1 MKNSLPITV
10 AVLAFVMLIAISNVN
25 AEECPHIIQVI
36 PVGSEETG
44 EPRITTSPANLMIFH
59 TGEAHTVTD
68 VHLLIVI
75 DKSTYDGLGAITTST
90 SLSIS
95 QGNFVGPVTDDRLGF
110 GNCEYEV
117 SAIKSKLGVGQDKDI
132 YYCFVK
138 FLDEIGNMKSPTYF
152 TLTVDSTS
160 VRVLVLALGKD
171 RSSDVF
177 NACSSFSKSTFVIP
191 EPATIFM
198 AVASIA
204 ALGAYAYKR
213 KR

>member
-1 MKNSLPITV
+1 MKRKIIPITV
-10 AVLAFVMLIAISNVN
+10 AVLAVVMLMAISNVN
-25 AEECPHIIQVI
+25 AEECRHIIQVI

-59 TGEAHTVTD
+59 TGEADIKD

-75 DKSTYDGLGAITTST
+75 DNSTYEGLGTITTNT
-90 SLSIS
+90 SLTIS
-95 QGNFVGPVTDDRLGF
+95 KSDFKLVTVNRLGF

-117 SAIKSKLGVGQDKDI
+117 SAIKDKLGVGQDVDI
-132 YYCFVK
+132 YYNFTV
-138 FLDEIGNMKSPTYF
+138 FLEKITTSPTYF
-152 TLTVDSTS
+152 TLTVNSNP

-171 RSSDVF
+171 RSDVF

>member
-1 MKNSLPITV
+1 MKRKIIPITV
-10 AVLAFVMLIAISNVN
+10 AVLAVVMLMAISNVN
-25 AEECPHIIQVI
+25 AEECRHIIQVI

-59 TGEAHTVTD
+59 TGEADIKD

-75 DKSTYDGLGAITTST
+75 DESTYDDLVTITTNT
-90 SLSIS
+90 SLTIS
-95 QGNFVGPVTDDRLGF
+95 KSDFELVTVDRLGF

-117 SAIKSKLGVGQDKDI
+117 SAIKDKLGVGRDVDI
-132 YYCFVK
+132 YYNFTV
-138 FLDEIGNMKSPTYF
+138 FLEEITTSPTYF
-152 TLTVDSTS
+152 TLTVNSNP

-171 RSSDVF
+171 GGSYVF

-198 AVASIA
+198 AAASIA
-204 ALGAYAYKR
+204 ALGAYIYKR

>member
-1 MKNSLPITV
+1 MKRKIIPITV
-10 AVLAFVMLIAISNVN
+10 AVLAVVMLMAISNVN
-25 AEECPHIIQVI
+25 AEECRHIIQVI
-36 PVGSEETG
+36 PVVSEETG

-59 TGEAHTVTD
+59 TGEADIKD

-75 DKSTYDGLGAITTST
+75 DNSTYEGLGTITTNT
-90 SLSIS
+90 SLTIS
-95 QGNFVGPVTDDRLGF
+95 KSDFELVTVDRLGF

-117 SAIKSKLGVGQDKDI
+117 SAIKDKLGVGRDVDI
-132 YYCFVK
+132 YYNFTV
-138 FLDEIGNMKSPTYF
+138 FLEEITTSPTYF
-152 TLTVDSTS
+152 TLTVNSNP

-171 RSSDVF
+171 RSDVF

-198 AVASIA
+198 AAASIA

>member
-25 AEECPHIIQVI
+25 AEACRDIIQVI
-36 PVGSEETG
+36 PVGSEKTG
-44 EPRITTSPANLMIFH
+44 EPRITTSPANLMIYH
-59 TGEAHTVTD
+59 TGEANITD
-68 VHLLIVI
+68 VRLLIVI
-75 DKSTYDGLGAITTST
+75 DKSTYDGLEEITTNT

-95 QGNFVGPVTDDRLGF
+95 QNDFQEVKVKKLDF

-117 SAIKSKLGVGQDKDI
+117 SAIKSKLGVGNKDAI
-132 YYCFVK
+132 YYCFTP
-138 FLDEIGNMKSPTYF
+138 FLSKITKTPTYF
-152 TLTVDSTS
+152 TLTVTLTVNSNS

-171 RSSDVF
+171 CSDVF